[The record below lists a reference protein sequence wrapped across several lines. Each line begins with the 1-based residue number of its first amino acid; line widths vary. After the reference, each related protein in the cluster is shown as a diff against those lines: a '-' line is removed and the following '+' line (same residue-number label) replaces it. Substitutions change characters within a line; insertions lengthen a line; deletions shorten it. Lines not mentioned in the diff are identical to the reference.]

1 MKSLLKNLYNSNIS
15 VLLRNSINFRPIYYS
30 NIKKNY
36 PTSVSDAFLWRT
48 DNGYKTLFKF
58 SDILNLFYK
67 IDNSYVEIL
76 FFSKE
81 HKLIKIKKINDL
93 NLSNEFEITS
103 KYLNDITDYGTF
115 YIYHYS
121 SNTKNLS
128 NKDSISNR
136 CYTGYSKNNNLYS
149 FVHGNINTKY
159 SSIWPLIQNTPY
171 QDSIMS
177 EAKNYL
183 NTSNL
188 TNLSLFKNQIYT
200 IQKNFQNFDKNE
212 LFFTNPTKFKI
223 YFSIGNKNFKLK
235 PYNSILIEVKDPII
249 SIKSNCMFLRPTIF
263 SYKEKYFDVHHS

>member
-1 MKSLLKNLYNSNIS
+1 MKLLLKNLYNSEFSI
-15 VLLRNSINFRPIYYS
+15 LLRNSINFRPIYYGRV
-30 NIKKNY
+30 KKNY
-36 PTSVSDAFLWRT
+36 PTSISDAFLWRT

-67 IDNSYVEIL
+67 IDNSYVEIH

-81 HKLIKIKKINDL
+81 HKLIKIEKINDL

-121 SNTKNLS
+121 TNTKNLG

-159 SSIWPLIQNTPY
+159 AN
-171 QDSIMS
+171 IMS
-177 EAKNYL
+177 EATKDL
-183 NTSNL
+183 HFSNL

-223 YFSIGNKNFKLK
+223 NFSIGNKNFKLK
-235 PYNSILIEVKDPII
+235 PYNSILIEVKNPII

-263 SYKEKYFDVHHS
+263 SYEGKYFDVHHS